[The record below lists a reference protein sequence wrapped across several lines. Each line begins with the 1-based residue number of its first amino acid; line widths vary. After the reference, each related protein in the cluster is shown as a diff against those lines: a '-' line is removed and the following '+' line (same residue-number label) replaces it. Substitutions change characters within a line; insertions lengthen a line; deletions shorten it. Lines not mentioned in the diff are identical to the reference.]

1 MSRKVERDLP
11 LKPQFSRFLPALPPG
26 REPYLSISGAFHQ
39 LLLSSIMQGLV
50 YVQIRN
56 Y

>member
-11 LKPQFSRFLPALPPG
+11 LKPQFSRFLPALPPARDPDLIIFG
-26 REPYLSISGAFHQ
+26 DFHPF
-39 LLLSSIMQGLV
+39 LLSSIMQGLV